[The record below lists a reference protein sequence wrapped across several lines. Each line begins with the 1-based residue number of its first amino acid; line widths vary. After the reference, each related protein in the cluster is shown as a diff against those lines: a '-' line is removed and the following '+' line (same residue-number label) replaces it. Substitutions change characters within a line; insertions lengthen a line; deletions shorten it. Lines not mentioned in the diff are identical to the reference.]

1 MQLSERIFAFLQ
13 LGKKFSSLT
22 QKEKEQL
29 YNRAKAKNA
38 WFTFDNIDFSIQQI
52 ANNLTREK
60 MDDWLQDYSLS
71 ISYPKNIG
79 LVTAGNIPLVGF
91 HDFISVLLSG
101 HNLMAKLSS
110 QDEVLMKYVAQVII
124 EEQPEFK
131 NKINFVEKL
140 NNIDAIIATGSNNSS
155 RYFEYYF
162 GKYPNIIRKNRT
174 SVAVLTGRENDT
186 EYQGLGEDIFR
197 YFGLGCRNVAK
208 IYVPQNFNPAEFI
221 ERLTPW
227 QVVNENHKYANN
239 YDYNRSVY
247 LLKQLPFWEGGYF
260 LMLETEDL
268 YSPLAVLYFEKYH
281 DLTKLKS
288 KIKNQENQ
296 LQCVVGNIDYP
307 GALPFGQAQ
316 KPAWKDYADNL
327 DTMKFL
333 NQLH

>member
-60 MDDWLQDYSLS
+60 MDDWLQGYSLS
-71 ISYPKNIG
+71 ISNPKNIG

>member
-239 YDYNRSVY
+239 YYYNRSVY

>member
-71 ISYPKNIG
+71 ISNPKNIG

>member
-71 ISYPKNIG
+71 ISNPKNIG

-333 NQLH
+333 NQLQ